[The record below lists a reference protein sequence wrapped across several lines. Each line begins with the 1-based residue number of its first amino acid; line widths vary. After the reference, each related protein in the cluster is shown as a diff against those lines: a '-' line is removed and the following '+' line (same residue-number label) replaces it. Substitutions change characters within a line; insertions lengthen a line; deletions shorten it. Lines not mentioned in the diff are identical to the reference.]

1 MTMTATYSPDD
12 NKLRLHSVDRLE
24 APVYARA
31 CKLGFRY
38 APKQEVFV
46 APAWSPA
53 REDFLIELC
62 GEVGDEDTSLTQRAE
77 DRAERFEGYQGKRA
91 NEAQAARAAV
101 SAISDG
107 IPFGQPILVGHHS
120 EARARK
126 DAERIEN
133 GMRKAVRLWDTAE
146 YWKERAAGALAHAA
160 YKERPDVRARR
171 IKAIEADAR
180 KMARSV
186 DELEKAIAALSVEG
200 LTHEQAMQATTLDV
214 SYGLWTAL
222 RDKPADYRET
232 CAKYV
237 EAFKRNR
244 DGHYKRWA
252 AHYENRLTY
261 ERAMLA
267 EQGGIVADKFDI
279 VPGGEVLVRGSW
291 YKVVRVTKRDGKP
304 VSVTTNCRFVSV
316 RGMEEIADYRA
327 PSQEVAA
334 AASSARK
341 LPPLCNYPGE
351 GFLHMTKAEWDATH
365 SDYKGSR
372 ELGQGA
378 KRAEGYRPDIKGAAV
393 ESQDAGRHRV
403 RVVVRGGLQPVFL
416 TDSKVTKAPALA
428 KVEETAAP
436 QQSEL
441 LPEQEAA
448 PAAIEAAPAVTEAS
462 SPAAIEAEQPT
473 AQPAAVTVD
482 QDDNNAE
489 AFEAMRKGLRAGVQ
503 VVSAPQLFPTPP
515 ELAARMVELANIM
528 DGDRVLEPSAGTGRL
543 VQAVRNTGAS
553 VHIVAVEI
561 SHPLAKQLHA
571 INDQG
576 SDVPQEVEVI
586 ARDFL
591 ELKPGAGSDGCI
603 GAFDAVV
610 MNPPFVGAQD
620 IKHIRHALAMVKP
633 GGRLVALCANG
644 PRQQEH
650 LRPLVNQ
657 YRGEWED
664 LPGGSFAESGT
675 GVNVALLM
683 LRA

>member
-12 NKLRLHSVDRLE
+12 NKLRLHSVERLE
-24 APVYARA
+24 APTYARA

-62 GEVGDEDTSLTQRAE
+62 GELEDEDTSLTQRAE
-77 DRAERFEGYQGKRA
+77 ERAERFEGYQGKRA
-91 NEAQAARAAV
+91 SEAQSARAAV

-171 IKAIEADAR
+171 IKTIEADAR
-180 KMARSV
+180 KVARTME
-186 DELEKAIAALSVEG
+186 ELKTAIVALSVEG
-200 LTHEQAMQATTLDV
+200 LTYEQAMQATSLDV
-214 SYGLWTAL
+214 SYGLWSEL
-222 RDKPADYRET
+222 RDKPAEYRET

-237 EAFKRNR
+237 EGFKRNL

-267 EQGGIVADKFDI
+267 ESGGLAADKFDI
-279 VPGGEVLVRGSW
+279 VPGGEVFVRGSW
-291 YKVVRVTKRDGKP
+291 QKVIRVNKRAGK
-304 VSVTTNCRFVSV
+304 VNSVTTDCRFVPV
-316 RGMEEIADYRA
+316 RGMEEIKDYRA
-327 PSQEVAA
+327 PSQEAA
-334 AASSARK
+334 AAAADSRK
-341 LPPLCNYPGE
+341 LPPMCNYPGE

-378 KRAEGYRPDIKGAAV
+378 KRAAGYRPDIKGAAA
-393 ESQDAGRHRV
+393 ESQELGRHRV
-403 RVVVRGGLQPVFL
+403 RVVVRGGMQPVFL
-416 TDSKVTKAPALA
+416 SDSKVTKAPALA
-428 KVEETAAP
+428 KVAEAAAP

-441 LPEQEAA
+441 LADEAPALAAVEAA
-448 PAAIEAAPAVTEAS
+448 PTVAEATIVVGIEAD
-462 SPAAIEAEQPT
+462 QPT
-473 AQPAAVTVD
+473 ATSAIPHD
-482 QDDNNAE
+482 QENNDAKT
-489 AFEAMRKGLRAGVQ
+489 FEAMRKGLRAGVQ
-503 VVSAPQLFPTPP
+503 VITAPQLFPTPP

-561 SHPLAKQLHA
+561 SHPLAKQLHTM
-571 INDQG
+571 NDQPG
-576 SDVPQEVEVI
+576 AVPQEVEVI
-586 ARDFL
+586 SRDFL

-644 PRQQEH
+644 PRQQEQ
-650 LRPLVNQ
+650 LRPLVDQ

-664 LPGGSFAESGT
+664 LPGGSFADSGT

-683 LRA
+683 LQA